1 MPGSPGRHR
10 RGAAACWGLMLA
22 LAGAG
27 CTAADMAPGAD
38 PSRAPEVGRAGA
50 TSGAAGAV
58 CVVGRPTGEGVEC
71 QAFRAD
77 AGNLYTLI
85 GDLGGLAGEA
95 CVCGHP
101 VELSTCMQGTTIA
114 VTRIGPPEPCP

>member
-1 MPGSPGRHR
+1 MPRSPERQGRI
-10 RGAAACWGLMLA
+10 AAACCGLMLA

-27 CTAADMAPGAD
+27 CTEADMGSGEGPA
-38 PSRAPEVGRAGA
+38 RAPEGGRTGVTVGAGE
-50 TSGAAGAV
+50 AV
-58 CVVGRPTGEGVEC
+58 CVVGRPTGEGIEC

-77 AGNLYTLI
+77 AGGLYTLI

-95 CVCGHP
+95 CVCGQP

-114 VTRIGPPEPCP
+114 VTRIGPPATCR

>member
-1 MPGSPGRHR
+1 MPGSPERQGRL
-10 RGAAACWGLMLA
+10 AAACLGLMLA
-22 LAGAG
+22 LAAAS
-27 CTAADMAPGAD
+27 CTESDPTPGD
-38 PSRAPEVGRAGA
+38 GPSRAPEDGRAGA
-50 TSGAAGAV
+50 TSGAAAAV

-95 CVCGHP
+95 CVCGQP

-114 VTRIGPPEPCP
+114 VTRIGPPATCP